1 MRKQVVLICFL
12 IFALILSGC
21 QKSTT
26 KEEKQQ
32 NTSNLTTIR
41 VIADSEQAFASF
53 KMEEK
58 KMKEKF
64 GVKFEY
70 YFPNRL
76 NDNLED
82 FLFASGE
89 TYDIYILF
97 PGKIPQ
103 YVERDMLLPLDDYIQ
118 ADSSFEDIVPIYRK
132 IYMNYDDHDYGVVYD
147 GDTHLLFYRKDLFKR
162 YSKEYEKQYGEE
174 LLPPKTWEEYD
185 RIAKFLTRDTDN
197 DGKIDIYGTAT
208 FSGDAKRYVW
218 FSERFLSMGG
228 HYFDDQM
235 KPMIQGEAGKKA
247 LNDWIKLQS
256 SGATPPESMYDW
268 IDLNNVFLHGEVAMV
283 VQWSDTLRFS
293 FDDDTWNS
301 SVKNLVGWSL
311 VPGEIKD
318 APRGGV
324 WIGRV
329 MGISSQTKNKEKAWQ
344 VVQYLASEEA
354 SSKAVTSLKTIND
367 PYRNSHFSAEG
378 KGPFPSHQINK
389 EFLSS
394 VQDSLKN
401 TNSDLMIPGGW
412 EYMQVLDR
420 NIGLAL
426 IKKVSAE
433 EALNNTAAE
442 WEKITERY
450 GRESQIK
457 YYNQWIDKLE
467 EVRSP

>member
-1 MRKQVVLICFL
+1 MF
-12 IFALILSGC
+12 ILSGC

-26 KEEKQQ
+26 KEEKPKD
-32 NTSNLTTIR
+32 NPDLTTIK
-41 VIADSEQAFASF
+41 VIADSEQALASF
-53 KMEEK
+53 KMEEE
-58 KMKEKF
+58 KMKEKL

-103 YVERDMLLPLDDYIQ
+103 YVERNMLLPLDEYIQ
-118 ADSSFEDIVPIYRK
+118 GDSSFQEIVPIYRN
-132 IYMNYDDHDYGVVYD
+132 IYMNYDNHDYGVVYD
-147 GDTHLLFYRKDLFKR
+147 GDTHLLFYREDIFKR
-162 YSKEYEKQYGEE
+162 YSSEYEKKYGEK
-174 LLPPKTWEEYD
+174 LLPPTTWEEYD
-185 RIAKFLTRDTDN
+185 RIAKFLTRDTDK
-197 DGKIDIYGTAT
+197 DGKIDLYGTAT

-228 HYFDDQM
+228 NYFDENM
-235 KPMIQGEAGKKA
+235 KPAIQGKKGIKA
-247 LNDWIKLQS
+247 LKDWINLES
-256 SGATPPESMYDW
+256 SGATPSKSMYDW
-268 IDLNNVFLHGEVAMV
+268 IDLNNVFLQGKVAMV

-293 FDDDTWNS
+293 FDDATWNS
-301 SVKNLVGWSL
+301 KVKNMVGWSL
-311 VPGEIKD
+311 VPGELKD
-318 APRGGV
+318 ASRGGV

-329 MGISSQTKNKEKAWQ
+329 MGISSETKNQEKAWE
-344 VVQYLASEEA
+344 VVKYISSKEV

-367 PYRNSHFSAEG
+367 PYRESHFTAEG
-378 KGPFPSHQINK
+378 KGPFPSETINK
-389 EFLSS
+389 KFLQS

-426 IKKVSAE
+426 INKISAE
-433 EALNNTAAE
+433 EALNDTAIE
-442 WEKITERY
+442 WERITERY
-450 GRESQIK
+450 GRETQKK
-457 YYNQWIDKLE
+457 YYDQWRDKLE
-467 EVRSP
+467 EVHSR